1 MMKKQNALHVGQ
13 AENNRTTVSGKNDA
27 FEKETAAKTR
37 DGEKDLCGKKDAKA
51 GFSVKK
57 TATLALLLCLC
68 SVVGIIE
75 SFIALPLPVPGIKL
89 GLANLVTLFVLYY
102 FDIKSYVTIGFLRV
116 VLTALLW
123 GGFGLNFIFSFAGWA
138 LSAAAVITAC
148 LINKNSIYG
157 ISVIGACF
165 HQMGQMTVATLVYAQ
180 LGLLYYL
187 PFLIAAGTAS
197 GLLTAFLTKHIIVAL
212 NRPGVAFEKSV

>member
-1 MMKKQNALHVGQ
+1 MMKKRKSLPADRG
-13 AENNRTTVSGKNDA
+13 GKNFENENGQKPA
-27 FEKETAAKTR
+27 FEKKTAVSAQN
-37 DGEKDLCGKKDAKA
+37 GEKHLCEKKNAES

-57 TATLALLLCLC
+57 TATLAILLCLC

-75 SFIALPLPVPGIKL
+75 SFVALPIPVPGIKL

-102 FDIKSYVTIGFLRV
+102 FDKKSYITIGFLRV

-123 GGFGLNFIFSFAGWA
+123 GGFGLNFIFSFAGWVF
-138 LSAAAVITAC
+138 SAIAVTVAC

-157 ISVIGACF
+157 ISVIGGCF
-165 HQMGQMTVATLVYAQ
+165 HQMGQMTVAAAVYAQ

-187 PFLIAAGTAS
+187 PFLILAGTVS
-197 GLLTAFLTKHIIVAL
+197 GLLIAFLTKRVIVAL
-212 NRPGVAFEKSV
+212 NRSKSKISV

>member
-1 MMKKQNALHVGQ
+1 MMKKQKNLPTG
-13 AENNRTTVSGKNDA
+13 RDGKNFENENGQKPA
-27 FEKETAAKTR
+27 FKMETAVSAQN
-37 DGEKDLCGKKDAKA
+37 GGKDLCGKKDAKA

-102 FDIKSYVTIGFLRV
+102 FDKKCYITIGFLRV

-123 GGFGLNFIFSFAGWA
+123 GGFGLNFLFSFAGWA

-165 HQMGQMTVATLVYAQ
+165 HQMGQMTVAAAVYAQ
-180 LGLLYYL
+180 IGLLYYL
-187 PFLIAAGTAS
+187 PFLILAGTAS
-197 GLLTAFLTKHIIVAL
+197 GLLTAFLTKRIIMAL
-212 NRPGVAFEKSV
+212 NRPGVAFEKSA

>member
-1 MMKKQNALHVGQ
+1 MMKKQKNLPTD
-13 AENNRTTVSGKNDA
+13 RDGKNFENENGQKPA
-27 FEKETAAKTR
+27 FKKETAVSAQNG
-37 DGEKDLCGKKDAKA
+37 GEDLCGKKGAKTV
-51 GFSVKK
+51 FSVKK

-102 FDIKSYVTIGFLRV
+102 FDKKCYITIGFLRV

-123 GGFGLNFIFSFAGWA
+123 GGFGLNFIFSFAGWV

-157 ISVIGACF
+157 ISAIGGCF
-165 HQMGQMTVATLVYAQ
+165 HQIGQMTVAALLYAQ
-180 LGLLYYL
+180 IGLLYYL

-197 GLLTAFLTKHIIVAL
+197 GLLTAFLTKQIIVAL
-212 NRPGVAFEKSV
+212 NRSKNKISA

>member
-1 MMKKQNALHVGQ
+1 MMKKQKNLPAD
-13 AENNRTTVSGKNDA
+13 RDGKNFENENGQKSA
-27 FEKETAAKTR
+27 FKMETAVSAQN
-37 DGEKDLCGKKDAKA
+37 GGKDLCGKKGAKA

-75 SFIALPLPVPGIKL
+75 SFVILPIPVPGVKL
-89 GLANLVTLFVLYY
+89 GLANLVTLFGLYY
-102 FDIKSYVTIGFLRV
+102 FDKKCYITIGFLRV

-123 GGFGLNFIFSFAGWA
+123 GGFGLNFLFSFAGWA

-165 HQMGQMTVATLVYAQ
+165 HQMGQMTVAAAVYAQ
-180 LGLLYYL
+180 IGLLYYL

-197 GLLTAFLTKHIIVAL
+197 GLLTAFLTKRIIMAL
-212 NRPGVAFEKSV
+212 NRPGVAFEKSA

>member
-1 MMKKQNALHVGQ
+1 MMKKQKNLPTG
-13 AENNRTTVSGKNDA
+13 RDGKNFENENVQKPA
-27 FEKETAAKTR
+27 FKMETAVSAQN
-37 DGEKDLCGKKDAKA
+37 GGKDLCGKKGAKA

-75 SFIALPLPVPGIKL
+75 SFVILPIPVPGIKL

-102 FDIKSYVTIGFLRV
+102 FDKKCYITIGFLRV

-123 GGFGLNFIFSFAGWA
+123 GGFGLNFIFSFAGWV

-165 HQMGQMTVATLVYAQ
+165 HQMGQMTVAAAVYAQ
-180 LGLLYYL
+180 FGLLYYL
-187 PFLIAAGTAS
+187 PFLILAGTAS
-197 GLLTAFLTKHIIVAL
+197 GLLTAFLTKRIIMAL
-212 NRPGVAFEKSV
+212 NRPGVAFEKSA

>member
-1 MMKKQNALHVGQ
+1 MMKKQKNLPTDRDGKSFENENGQ
-13 AENNRTTVSGKNDA
+13 KPA
-27 FEKETAAKTR
+27 FKKETAVSVQN
-37 DGEKDLCGKKDAKA
+37 GGKDLCGEKGTKA

-75 SFIALPLPVPGIKL
+75 SFVALPLPVPGIKL

-157 ISVIGACF
+157 ISTIGGCF
-165 HQMGQMTVATLVYAQ
+165 HQIGQMTVAALVYAQ
-180 LGLLYYL
+180 IGLLYYL

-197 GLLTAFLTKHIIVAL
+197 GLLTAFLTKRIIVAL
-212 NRPGVAFEKSV
+212 NRSKNKISA

>member
-1 MMKKQNALHVGQ
+1 MMKKQKNLPTG
-13 AENNRTTVSGKNDA
+13 RDGKNFENENVQKPA
-27 FEKETAAKTR
+27 FKKETAVSAQN
-37 DGEKDLCGKKDAKA
+37 GGKDLCGKKDAKA

-75 SFIALPLPVPGIKL
+75 SFVTLPLPVPGIKL
-89 GLANLVTLFVLYY
+89 GLANLVTLFALYY
-102 FDIKSYVTIGFLRV
+102 FDKKCYITIGFLRV

-138 LSAAAVITAC
+138 LSAAAVIMAC

-180 LGLLYYL
+180 IGLLYYL
-187 PFLIAAGTAS
+187 PFLIATGTAS
-197 GLLTAFLTKHIIVAL
+197 GLLTAFLTKRIIVAL
-212 NRPGVAFEKSV
+212 NRSKSKISV

>member
-1 MMKKQNALHVGQ
+1 MMKKQKNLSTG
-13 AENNRTTVSGKNDA
+13 RDGKNFENENGQKPA
-27 FEKETAAKTR
+27 FKKETAVSAQN
-37 DGEKDLCGKKDAKA
+37 GGKDLCGKKGAKA

-75 SFIALPLPVPGIKL
+75 SFVTLPLPVPGIKL

-102 FDIKSYVTIGFLRV
+102 FDKKCYITIGFLRV

-123 GGFGLNFIFSFAGWA
+123 GGFGLNFLFSFAGWA

-165 HQMGQMTVATLVYAQ
+165 HQMGQMTVAAAVYAQ
-180 LGLLYYL
+180 FGLLYYL
-187 PFLIAAGTAS
+187 PFLILAGTVS
-197 GLLTAFLTKHIIVAL
+197 GLLIAFLTKRIIVAL
-212 NRPGVAFEKSV
+212 NRSKSKIFV

>member
-1 MMKKQNALHVGQ
+1 MMKKQKNLPTG
-13 AENNRTTVSGKNDA
+13 RDGKNFENENGQKPA
-27 FEKETAAKTR
+27 FKMETAVSAQN
-37 DGEKDLCGKKDAKA
+37 GGKDLCGKKGARA
-51 GFSVKK
+51 GFSIKK

-102 FDIKSYVTIGFLRV
+102 FDKKCYITIGFLRV

-123 GGFGLNFIFSFAGWA
+123 GGFGLNFLFSFAGWA

-165 HQMGQMTVATLVYAQ
+165 HQMGQMTVAAAVYAQ
-180 LGLLYYL
+180 IGLLYYL
-187 PFLIAAGTAS
+187 PFLILAGTAS
-197 GLLTAFLTKHIIVAL
+197 GLLTAFLTKRIIMAL
-212 NRPGVAFEKSV
+212 NRPGVAFEKSA

>member
-1 MMKKQNALHVGQ
+1 MMKKQKNLSIDQ
-13 AENNRTTVSGKNDA
+13 SGKNFETKNDTMPVSEMETA
-27 FEKETAAKTR
+27 VSAQNSEKHLHEKESTK
-37 DGEKDLCGKKDAKA
+37 G

-75 SFIALPLPVPGIKL
+75 SFVALPLPIPGIKI

-102 FDIKSYVTIGFLRV
+102 FDKKSYITIGFLRV

-123 GGFGLNFIFSFAGWA
+123 GGFGLNFIFSFVGWA
-138 LSAAAVITAC
+138 LSAAAVIMAC
-148 LINKNSIYG
+148 FINKNSIYG
-157 ISVIGACF
+157 ISAIGGCF
-165 HQMGQMTVATLVYAQ
+165 HQIGQMTVAAAVYAQ

-197 GLLTAFLTKHIIVAL
+197 GLLTAFLTKRIIVAL
-212 NRPGVAFEKSV
+212 NRSKSKISV

>member
-1 MMKKQNALHVGQ
+1 MKKQKILPADRG
-13 AENNRTTVSGKNDA
+13 GKNFENENGQKPA
-27 FEKETAAKTR
+27 FEKGTAVSAQN
-37 DGEKDLCGKKDAKA
+37 GEKHLCEKKSAES

-57 TATLALLLCLC
+57 TATLAILLCLC

-75 SFIALPLPVPGIKL
+75 SFVAPPIPVPGIKL

-102 FDIKSYVTIGFLRV
+102 FDKKSYITIGFLRV

-138 LSAAAVITAC
+138 FSAFAVTVAC
-148 LINKNSIYG
+148 LLNKNSIYG
-157 ISVIGACF
+157 ISVIGGCF
-165 HQMGQMTVATLVYAQ
+165 HQMGQMTVAAAVYAQ

-187 PFLIAAGTAS
+187 PFLIFAGTVS
-197 GLLTAFLTKHIIVAL
+197 GLLIAFLTKRVIVAL
-212 NRPGVAFEKSV
+212 NRSKSKMFV

>member
-1 MMKKQNALHVGQ
+1 MMKKQKNLPTG
-13 AENNRTTVSGKNDA
+13 RDGKNFENENGQKPA
-27 FEKETAAKTR
+27 FKMETAVSAQN
-37 DGEKDLCGKKDAKA
+37 GGKDLCGKKGAKA

-75 SFIALPLPVPGIKL
+75 SFVILPIPVPGIKL

-102 FDIKSYVTIGFLRV
+102 FDKKCYITIGFLRV

-123 GGFGLNFIFSFAGWA
+123 GGFGLNFLFSFAGWA

-165 HQMGQMTVATLVYAQ
+165 HQMGQMTVAALVYAQ
-180 LGLLYYL
+180 IGLLYYL

-197 GLLTAFLTKHIIVAL
+197 GLLTAFLTKRIIMAL
-212 NRPGVAFEKSV
+212 NRPGVAFEKSA

>member
-1 MMKKQNALHVGQ
+1 MMKKQKNLPTD
-13 AENNRTTVSGKNDA
+13 RDGKNFENENGQKPA
-27 FEKETAAKTR
+27 FKKETAVSAQNG
-37 DGEKDLCGKKDAKA
+37 GEDLCGKKGAKA
-51 GFSVKK
+51 VFSVKK

-102 FDIKSYVTIGFLRV
+102 FDKKCYITIGFLRV

-123 GGFGLNFIFSFAGWA
+123 GGFGLNFIFSFAGWV

-157 ISVIGACF
+157 ISAIGGCF
-165 HQMGQMTVATLVYAQ
+165 HQIGQMTVAAAVYAQ
-180 LGLLYYL
+180 IGLLYYL

-197 GLLTAFLTKHIIVAL
+197 GLLTAFLTKRIIVAL
-212 NRPGVAFEKSV
+212 NRSKNKISA

>member
-1 MMKKQNALHVGQ
+1 MMKKQKNLPTG
-13 AENNRTTVSGKNDA
+13 RDGKNFENENGQNPA
-27 FEKETAAKTR
+27 FKMETAVSAQN
-37 DGEKDLCGKKDAKA
+37 GGKDLCGKKGAKA

-102 FDIKSYVTIGFLRV
+102 FDKKCYITIGFLRV

-123 GGFGLNFIFSFAGWA
+123 GGFGLNFLFSFAGWA

-165 HQMGQMTVATLVYAQ
+165 HQMGQMTVAAAVYAQ
-180 LGLLYYL
+180 IGLLYYL

-197 GLLTAFLTKHIIVAL
+197 GLLTAFLTKRIIVAL
-212 NRPGVAFEKSV
+212 NRSKSKILV

>member
-1 MMKKQNALHVGQ
+1 MMKKQKNLPTG
-13 AENNRTTVSGKNDA
+13 RDGKNFENENGQKPA
-27 FEKETAAKTR
+27 FKMETAVSAQN
-37 DGEKDLCGKKDAKA
+37 GGKDLCGKKGAKA
-51 GFSVKK
+51 GFSIKK

-75 SFIALPLPVPGIKL
+75 SFVILPIPVPGIKL

-102 FDIKSYVTIGFLRV
+102 FDKKCYITIGFLRV

-123 GGFGLNFIFSFAGWA
+123 GGFGLNFLFSFAGWA

-165 HQMGQMTVATLVYAQ
+165 HQMGQMSVAAAVYAQ
-180 LGLLYYL
+180 IGLLYYL

-197 GLLTAFLTKHIIVAL
+197 GLLTAFLTKRIIVAL
-212 NRPGVAFEKSV
+212 NRSKSKILV

>member
-1 MMKKQNALHVGQ
+1 MMKKQKNLPTDRDGKIFENENGQ
-13 AENNRTTVSGKNDA
+13 KPA
-27 FEKETAAKTR
+27 FKKETAVSAQN
-37 DGEKDLCGKKDAKA
+37 GGKDLCEKKGAKA

-75 SFIALPLPVPGIKL
+75 SFVTLPLPVPGIKL

-102 FDIKSYVTIGFLRV
+102 FDKKCYITIGFLRV

-138 LSAAAVITAC
+138 LSAAAVIMAC
-148 LINKNSIYG
+148 FINKNSIYG
-157 ISVIGACF
+157 ISAIGGCF
-165 HQMGQMTVATLVYAQ
+165 HQIGQMTVAAIVYAQ
-180 LGLLYYL
+180 IGLLYYL

-197 GLLTAFLTKHIIVAL
+197 GLLTAFLTKQIIVAL
-212 NRPGVAFEKSV
+212 NRSKNKISA